1 MPIPFLGTAHPTIND
16 CIQYPYSLLPTP
28 YSLCYDY
35 NVKFSAELTIE
46 VSS

>member
-1 MPIPFLGTAHPTIND
+1 MPIPLLGTAHPTIND
-16 CIQYPYSLLPTP
+16 CIQFPYSLLPTP
-28 YSLCYDY
+28 YSLLP